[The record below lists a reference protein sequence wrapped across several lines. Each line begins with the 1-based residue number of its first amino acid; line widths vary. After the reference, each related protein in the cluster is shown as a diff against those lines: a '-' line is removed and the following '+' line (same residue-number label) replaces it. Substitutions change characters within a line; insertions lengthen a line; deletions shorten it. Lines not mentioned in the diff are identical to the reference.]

1 MLLDDVPPF
10 FIGEKNVH
18 PNKGSACGF
27 EIIDQIK
34 NAVERA
40 CPGLVSC
47 ADLVAIA
54 ARDSVGIVSTRRF
67 NNTSEL
73 MHTRTYTTMHKISH
87 IFFSWMP

>member
-54 ARDSVGIVSTRRF
+54 ARDSVGIVSTR
-67 NNTSEL
+67 S
-73 MHTRTYTTMHKISH
+73 
-87 IFFSWMP
+87 